1 MNQERSIL
9 HLNAADFAVAVERVS
24 DRSLNEKPVIV
35 APLQA
40 ARATVYDMSDE
51 AYKDGVRKGMLL
63 RQAARRCKS
72 ARIVPPRFDLYRR
85 AMSSFVN
92 EARSYSPILEY
103 GTGDGHL
110 FLDITGT
117 HRLFGTAP
125 DVGWRLSKQIHS
137 SMGIKPIWSLAAN
150 KLVSKVASRLVKP
163 VGEYIVAPGE
173 EKAFFAPLSLS
184 LLPGVASSE
193 MQCLY
198 EFNIRK
204 IGQLASL
211 DKTQLYAVFGRRGD
225 TLYDISRGVDSDVVR
240 PEQKQPP
247 VIRREHVFGDDTG
260 DHKIVEGAV
269 TALAVRIG
277 MELRSGN
284 MVGRRLVLQLNYTDG
299 SQVIR
304 QAINR
309 QSNSDDFSLRGMAL
323 LALERAWRRRT
334 RIRSCRLTCDRLHR
348 QSPQMMLFPTP
359 DKTNKKKAQLLG
371 AMDAVRHKFGVDAM
385 RLGSQ
390 ISLAS

>member
-1 MNQERSIL
+1 MNQERSVL
-9 HLNAADFAVAVERVS
+9 HLNVADFAVAVERVS
-24 DRSLNEKPVIV
+24 DRCLNEKPVIV

-51 AYKDGVRKGMLL
+51 AYEDGVRKGMLL

-72 ARIVPPRFDLYRR
+72 ARIVPPRFDLYRK

-92 EARSYSPILEY
+92 EARVYSPILEY

-125 DVGWRLSKQIHS
+125 DIGWRLRKQIHS
-137 SMGIKPIWSLAAN
+137 SMGIEPIWSLAVN

-198 EFNIRK
+198 DFNIRK

-211 DKTQLYAVFGRRGD
+211 DKTQLYSVFGRRGD

-240 PEQKQPP
+240 PEQQQPP
-247 VIRREHVFGDDTG
+247 TIRREHVFNDDTG
-260 DHKIVEGAV
+260 DHTKIEGAV
-269 TALAVRIG
+269 TALAIRIG

-284 MVGRRLVLQLNYTDG
+284 MVGRRLALQLNYTDG

-304 QAINR
+304 QASNR
-309 QSNSDDFSLRGMAL
+309 QGTSDDFSLRTMAI
-323 LALERAWRRRT
+323 LALERAWKRRT
-334 RIRSCRLTCDRLHR
+334 RVRSCSLTCDRLHR
-348 QSPQMMLFPTP
+348 QSCQLPLFPDP
-359 DKTNKKKAQLLG
+359 DKKNKKKVQLLG
-371 AMDAVRHKFGVDAM
+371 AMDAVRHKFGADAM

-390 ISLAS
+390 ITLAS